1 MPACMRCGC
10 AHLHTPLQQT
20 HIQIST
26 PYDGSAKLRLQV
38 PSEHGHAG
46 LYALRVQAHDHNQ
59 LCLSCVQ
66 VRGVHDRVQDI
77 LNTEYE
83 ASRSYRPSTKD
94 WLASHWQGFM
104 SPAQLSRIRNTGG
117 AVEPGWCV
125 GRQQVCG

>member
-1 MPACMRCGC
+1 VG
-10 AHLHTPLQQT
+10 AHTCTLHYSRNTSKLAT
-20 HIQIST
+20 S
-26 PYDGSAKLRLQV
+26 YNGSAKLRLQV
-38 PSEHGHAG
+38 SSVHGHAG
-46 LYALRVQAHDHNQ
+46 LYALRMQAHDHNQ

-117 AVEPGWCV
+117 AVESGLCV
-125 GRQQVCG
+125 VRQQVWG